1 MLKMHKKIFIF
12 LAKGKVMK
20 KIFKIYWIFIP
31 LVFAAA
37 MYFLLPYFPG
47 FTEYI
52 LSRGLFKIITVPVG
66 FITSLLPVSL
76 TELLVILAVPL
87 VIFLIV
93 LLIVKLKKSKKRGK
107 TLLKAG
113 RFLCGS
119 LSIAS
124 LMYMICH
131 GANYY
136 RYPIEKIMRL
146 DTSKKTPEFL
156 LAVCGELAGCAAEA
170 REALAVDENGCMVFS
185 ESIFE
190 ELSRTGSGY
199 DRLVG
204 EYPFLWTAIWRQK
217 PVMLSEPWSYTHI
230 TGMYFPF
237 FAECNVNTAQPDFS
251 IPYTA
256 AHESAHSRG
265 IAFENECNFLAFLS
279 CINSEYPEFR
289 YSGYMEAFKHC
300 SNELFAYDI
309 DMWRQAHDMLTDG
322 MIADFSAENKYI
334 TDHEVEINIGG
345 TSVSVSEVS
354 GAVNDSFIKVQGVTE
369 GTLSY
374 GRVTELI
381 LAYYADKL

>member
-1 MLKMHKKIFIF
+1 
-12 LAKGKVMK
+12 
-20 KIFKIYWIFIP
+20 
-31 LVFAAA
+31 

-47 FTEYI
+47 FTEYVC
-52 LSRGLFKIITVPVG
+52 SRGLFKIVTVPVG
-66 FITSLLPVSL
+66 FITSLIPVSL
-76 TELLVILAVPL
+76 TELLVVLAVPL

-93 LLIVKLKKSKKRGK
+93 LLIVRLKKSKRRGK
-107 TLLKAG
+107 TLLGAG
-113 RFLCGS
+113 RFLCGF

-136 RYPIEKIMRL
+136 RYPIEKIMQL
-146 DTSKKTPEFL
+146 DTSKKSPEFL
-156 LAVCGELAGCAAEA
+156 LAVCKELAKGAAEA
-170 REALAVDENGCMVFS
+170 HAELTVDENGCMVFS
-185 ESIFE
+185 ESVFE
-190 ELSRTGSGY
+190 ELTRTGSGY
-199 DRLVG
+199 DKLVG

-217 PVMLSEPWSYTHI
+217 YVILSEPWSYTHI

-289 YSGYMEAFKHC
+289 YSGYMEAFKYC
-300 SNELFAYDI
+300 SNELYSYDI
-309 DMWRQAHDMLTDG
+309 DMFQQAYDMLTDE
-322 MIADFSAENKYI
+322 MIADRRAENKYI
-334 TDHEVEINIGG
+334 SDHEVKIEIGG
-345 TSVSVSEVS
+345 SSVSVSEVS
-354 GAVNDSFIKVQGVTE
+354 GTINDSFIKVQGVPD
-369 GTLSY
+369 GGLSY

>member
-1 MLKMHKKIFIF
+1 
-12 LAKGKVMK
+12 MK
-20 KIFKIYWIFIP
+20 KFFKRFWIFIP
-31 LVFAAA
+31 LILAAA

-47 FTEYI
+47 FTEYVC
-52 LSRGLFKIITVPVG
+52 SRGLFKIVTVPVG
-66 FITSLLPVSL
+66 FITSLIPVSL
-76 TELLVILAVPL
+76 TELLVILAAPL
-87 VIFLIV
+87 AIFLIV

-107 TLLKAG
+107 TLLGAG
-113 RFLCGS
+113 RFLCGF

-136 RYPIEKIMRL
+136 RYPIEKIMQL
-146 DTSKKTPEFL
+146 DTSKKSPEFL
-156 LAVCGELAGCAAEA
+156 LAVCQELANGAAEA
-170 REALAVDENGCMVFS
+170 HAELTVDENGCMVFS
-185 ESIFE
+185 GSVFE
-190 ELSRTGSGY
+190 ELTRTGSGY
-199 DRLVG
+199 DKLVG

-237 FAECNVNTAQPDFS
+237 FAECNVNAAQPDYS

-289 YSGYMEAFKHC
+289 YSGYMEAFKYC
-300 SNELFAYDI
+300 SNELYSYDI
-309 DMWRQAHDMLTDG
+309 DMFRQAYDMLTDE
-322 MIADFSAENKYI
+322 MIADRRAENKYI
-334 TDHEVEINIGG
+334 SDHEVHIEIGG
-345 TSVSVSEVS
+345 SSVSVSEVS
-354 GAVNDSFIKVQGVTE
+354 GTINDSFIKVQGVPDGE
-369 GTLSY
+369 LSY

>member
-1 MLKMHKKIFIF
+1 
-12 LAKGKVMK
+12 MK
-20 KIFKIYWIFIP
+20 KFFKAVWIFIP
-31 LVFAAA
+31 AILAAA
-37 MYFLLPYFPG
+37 MYFILPYFPT
-47 FTEYI
+47 FTEYVC
-52 LSRGLFKIITVPVG
+52 SRGLFKLVTVPVG
-66 FITSLLPVSL
+66 FVTSLVPISL
-76 TELLVILAVPL
+76 TELLVVLAVPL

-93 LLIVKLKKSKKRGK
+93 LLIVKLKRSKKRSK
-107 TLLKAG
+107 TLLGAG
-113 RFLCGS
+113 RFLCGV

-136 RYPIEKIMRL
+136 RYPIERIMEL

-156 LAVCGELAGCAAEA
+156 LAVCGELAKGAAEA
-170 REALAVDENGCMVFS
+170 RGELEVDENGCMRFS
-185 ESIFE
+185 ESVFE

-199 DRLVG
+199 DALVG

-217 PVMLSEPWSYTHI
+217 PVMLSEAWSYTHI

-289 YSGYMEAFKHC
+289 YSGYMEAFKYC
-300 SNELFAYDI
+300 SNALYSYDI
-309 DMWRQAHDMLTDG
+309 DMWREAHALLTDG
-322 MIADFSAENKYI
+322 MIADFAAENEYI
-334 TDHEVEINIGG
+334 RSHVYTIKIG
-345 TSVSVSEVS
+345 VSDVTVSEVS
-354 GAVNDSFIKVQGVTE
+354 GAVNDSFIKVQGVADGE
-369 GTLSY
+369 LSY